1 MMENIDIKDFQ
12 SVSAVSELDNILLVQ
27 SSGTA
32 GKMTV
37 ALFRAAVRDDIT
49 PHISGNTWWVG
60 TVDTGVA
67 AAGQTPEFRKGDQGI
82 EWKYTT
88 DTAWKLLVDY
98 GSISLT
104 FDGLTQ
110 AQKDSLKLHFSD
122 LTEDEIAQLQQPAL
136 DMVNILRE
144 TNADVIAA
152 EASRT
157 EAENKRQ
164 EDTAAAVGSA
174 AAAAAAANA
183 AAENVQDG
191 KTPVLEV
198 GTVLQGDSA
207 SATVTAA
214 GEDSSG
220 NPKYRISL
228 TLPKGDAGDDG
239 KTPVLEVG
247 TVTTG
252 EPGTQASATLMNNG
266 TTAEGNP
273 KYLLSLIIPRGDK
286 GLPGDGS
293 GNVSV
298 SGTGLAEGRKYL
310 FVPSADGSTEGT
322 FIEYTE
328 PVIPGKVSQLEND
341 SDFADRTYVDDEIGK
356 IQLPDVPAQIS
367 EHNSSE
373 TAHPGIRSDIAQK
386 LGKTEAA
393 ELYVPLEGHVAYS
406 EAEKE
411 KLSGVEEGANNYA
424 DAPADGRQYARRN
437 GAWAVVAAA
446 SGGSV
451 EAYDIGWLTG
461 IQSGGTC
468 TQEQYDGLK
477 AAYDSGA
484 SMVEYD
490 INGIPCRSPARW
502 CSFADGGRHV
512 VVLDV
517 YDYTSVTEYAVYESL
532 RVYRRETEL
541 APART
546 VKKVDLP
553 QGTINIAGNEFVII
567 RNHTEMNI
575 YLHDTEN
582 DCQEFSFQ
590 FVCGDV
596 PAVLN
601 ISPEV
606 KWMNEPV
613 IEANKTYQV
622 SIVNRIAVI
631 GGVG

>member
-1 MMENIDIKDFQ
+1 MENIDIKDFQ

-461 IQSGGTC
+461 IQSGGPC

>member
-1 MMENIDIKDFQ
+1 MENIDIKDFQ

-198 GTVLQGDSA
+198 GTV
-207 SATVTAA
+207 
-214 GEDSSG
+214 
-220 NPKYRISL
+220 
-228 TLPKGDAGDDG
+228 
-239 KTPVLEVG
+239 
-247 TVTTG
+247 TTG

-298 SGTGLAEGRKYL
+298 AGTGLAEGRKYL

>member
-1 MMENIDIKDFQ
+1 MENIDIKDFQ

>member
-1 MMENIDIKDFQ
+1 MENIDIKDFQ

-411 KLSGVEEGANNYA
+411 KLSGVVEGANNYA

>member
-1 MMENIDIKDFQ
+1 MENIDIKDFQ

-341 SDFADRTYVDDEIGK
+341 SDFADRTYVDDEIGN

-490 INGIPCRSPARW
+490 INGIPFRSPARW

-517 YDYTSVTEYAVYESL
+517 YDYTSVTEYAVYENL
-532 RVYRRETEL
+532 RVYRMETEL

>member
-424 DAPADGRQYARRN
+424 DAPEDGRQYARRN